1 MQHRARGSQSES
13 PRTRVDGA
21 SNGSAPT
28 SVIGSWV
35 RQGGPWGSFPVQRR
49 HELRT
54 YGVLGSLSSASK
66 AQVTAKIAHLSDT
79 LAPPY
84 GSMLRMLLIKVRRE
98 SSLPTLLTPPHLQG
112 RRLSY

>member
-1 MQHRARGSQSES
+1 MQHLARGSQSKS

-21 SNGSAPT
+21 SNGSPPS

-35 RQGGPWGSFPVQRR
+35 RLGGPWGSFPVQRR

-54 YGVLGSLSSASK
+54 YGVLGSLSSASN
-66 AQVTAKIAHLSDT
+66 AQVSAKIAHLSDT
-79 LAPPY
+79 PAPY

-98 SSLPTLLTPPHLQG
+98 SSLPTLLTSLP
-112 RRLSY
+112 